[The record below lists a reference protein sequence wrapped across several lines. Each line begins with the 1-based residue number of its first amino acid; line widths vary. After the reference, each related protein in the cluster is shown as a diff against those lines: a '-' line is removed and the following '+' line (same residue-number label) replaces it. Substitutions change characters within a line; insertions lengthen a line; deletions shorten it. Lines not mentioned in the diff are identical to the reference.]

1 MVHIN
6 MIVLLVNITITLN
19 DKINTPPDWEEYIF
33 FLVFLTAGLLVQGT
47 SKAWL
52 GTFGE
57 LAKANHTHT
66 TSQISGLTTG
76 VTIVTGTFAQ
86 VGVNSTRNITVPSG
100 AKAAVVVSSGRG
112 TVVVLN
118 NNTVYTGYSSLSAK
132 LSGTTLSLIAGEYMI
147 NSGCYIV
154 FI

>member
-1 MVHIN
+1 M
-6 MIVLLVNITITLN
+6 
-19 DKINTPPDWEEYIF
+19 
-33 FLVFLTAGLLVQGT
+33 

-86 VGVNSTRNITVPSG
+86 VSRETTRDITVPSG

-118 NNTVYTGYSSLSAK
+118 NNTVYGGYSSLSAK
-132 LSGTTLSLIAGEYMI
+132 LSGTRLSIIAGEYQI
-147 NSGCYIV
+147 PDGCYIV